1 MIAGRGAEAWRRAR
15 GVAQR
20 LLLVGSIVA
29 VTPSLDAQEATSGAL
44 EGTASAGAAS
54 RPPRMVTVSVTRLD
68 PEPAVSRVARTDSLG
83 RYRLDS
89 LPAGR
94 WLLEIS
100 SALLDSLQLAL
111 GAREVRIDA
120 GATVRVDISLPSEA
134 MVRAAIES
142 AEQDTA
148 QTAVDTTTGELQ
160 LTGTA
165 SVEGVV
171 RDAAGA
177 PLSGVQLHVR
187 DARGSVTSDSRGR
200 YLLAAL
206 PAGTHVLVARRLG
219 YALLEQV
226 VELHEG
232 GRATVDLR
240 LERSVALDSVRVT
253 ALGGRFRE
261 FEFNRGA
268 NIFGRYLTRNQI
280 LRRRPEDVAALL
292 RRLGGFT
299 VIGQGRSARVFT
311 NHELRARRPCET
323 NVVVDRVQRRRINDV
338 PPARIVGLEAYLGP
352 SSFSSNFDFDAKCG
366 LVVIWT
372 SAWRAASRK

>member
-1 MIAGRGAEAWRRAR
+1 MAGRRAEWSCRACGVVRCLVVAAAILAGAPAARA
-15 GVAQR
+15 Q
-20 LLLVGSIVA
+20 
-29 VTPSLDAQEATSGAL
+29 DAPPGAL
-44 EGTASAGAAS
+44 EGSVTAGGAG
-54 RPPRMVTVSVTRLD
+54 RPSQSVTVSVTRLE
-68 PEPAVSRVARTDSLG
+68 PEPVLARSARTDSLG
-83 RYRLDS
+83 RYRIDS

-120 GATVRVDISLPSEA
+120 GATARVDLSVPSEG

-142 AEQDTA
+142 AERSAA
-148 QTAVDTTTGELQ
+148 QAAIDSVTGELQ

-165 SVEGVV
+165 SLAGVV
-171 RDAAGA
+171 RGVTGE
-177 PLSGVQLHVR
+177 PLAGVQLHVR
-187 DARGSVTSDSRGR
+187 DALGSVASDSAGR

-226 VELHEG
+226 VELRDG
-232 GRATVDLR
+232 ARTTADLR
-240 LERSVALDSVRVT
+240 MERSVSLDSMRVT
-253 ALGGRFRE
+253 AMGGRFRE

-268 NIFGRYLTRNQI
+268 NIFGRYLTRDQI

-299 VIGQGRSARVFT
+299 VVGQGGSARVFT
-311 NHELRARRPCET
+311 KRELTARQPCET
-323 NVVVDRVQRRRINDV
+323 NVVIDRVQRRRINDV
-338 PPARIVGLEAYLGP
+338 PPLRIVGLEAYTGP
-352 SSFSSNFDFDAKCG
+352 GSFSSDFDFDAKCG

-372 SAWRAASRK
+372 SAWRAPRGG

>member
-1 MIAGRGAEAWRRAR
+1 MAGRRAERSCRACGVVRCLVVAAAILAGAPAARA
-15 GVAQR
+15 Q
-20 LLLVGSIVA
+20 
-29 VTPSLDAQEATSGAL
+29 DAPPGAL
-44 EGTASAGAAS
+44 EGSVTAGGAG
-54 RPPRMVTVSVTRLD
+54 RPSQSVTVSVTRLE
-68 PEPAVSRVARTDSLG
+68 PEPVLARSARTDSLG
-83 RYRLDS
+83 RYRIDS

-120 GATVRVDISLPSEA
+120 GATARVDLSVPSEG

-142 AEQDTA
+142 AERSAA
-148 QTAVDTTTGELQ
+148 QAAIDSVTGELQ

-165 SVEGVV
+165 SLAGVV
-171 RDAAGA
+171 RGVTGE
-177 PLSGVQLHVR
+177 PLAGVQLHVR
-187 DARGSVTSDSRGR
+187 DALGSVASDSAGR

-226 VELHEG
+226 VELRDG
-232 GRATVDLR
+232 ARTTADLR
-240 LERSVALDSVRVT
+240 MERSVSLDSMRVT
-253 ALGGRFRE
+253 AMGGRFRE

-268 NIFGRYLTRNQI
+268 NIFGRYLTRDQI

-299 VIGQGRSARVFT
+299 VVGQGGSARVFT
-311 NHELRARRPCET
+311 KRELTARQPCET
-323 NVVVDRVQRRRINDV
+323 NVVIDRVQRRRINDV
-338 PPARIVGLEAYLGP
+338 PPLRIVGLEAYTGP
-352 SSFSSNFDFDAKCG
+352 GSFSSDFDFDA
-366 LVVIWT
+366 
-372 SAWRAASRK
+372 SAGWW

>member
-1 MIAGRGAEAWRRAR
+1 MTRCRCVEPLRRAR
-15 GVAQR
+15 NAVRWLALAGALVAAAPAAHAQ
-20 LLLVGSIVA
+20 
-29 VTPSLDAQEATSGAL
+29 DASHGTL
-44 EGTASAGAAS
+44 EGTVRAGAVG
-54 RPPRMVTVSVTRLD
+54 RPSQRVVVSVTRIE
-68 PEPAVSRVARTDSLG
+68 PEPVLSRDARTDSLG
-83 RYRLDS
+83 RYRIDS

-100 SALLDSLQLAL
+100 SALLDSLQLAV
-111 GAREVRIDA
+111 GARDVRIEA
-120 GATVRVDISLPSEA
+120 GSTARVDLTLPSEA

-142 AEQDTA
+142 AEQSA
-148 QTAVDTTTGELQ
+148 AEAAVDTATGELQ
-160 LTGTA
+160 LGGTA
-165 SVEGVV
+165 SLAGVV
-171 RDAAGA
+171 RGA
-177 PLSGVQLHVR
+177 TGEPLAGVQLHVR
-187 DARGSVTSDSRGR
+187 DARGSATSDAVGR
-200 YLLAAL
+200 YVLVDL

-226 VELHEG
+226 VELRD
-232 GRATVDLR
+232 GRTTADLR
-240 LERSVALDSVRVT
+240 LERSISLDSLRVT

-268 NIFGRYLTRNQI
+268 NIFGRYLTRDQI

-311 NHELRARRPCET
+311 KHELTTRRPCEA
-323 NVVVDRVQRRRINDV
+323 NVVIDRVQRRRINDV

-352 SSFSSNFDFDAKCG
+352 GSFSSDFDFDAKCG

-372 SAWRAASRK
+372 SAWRAPPRK